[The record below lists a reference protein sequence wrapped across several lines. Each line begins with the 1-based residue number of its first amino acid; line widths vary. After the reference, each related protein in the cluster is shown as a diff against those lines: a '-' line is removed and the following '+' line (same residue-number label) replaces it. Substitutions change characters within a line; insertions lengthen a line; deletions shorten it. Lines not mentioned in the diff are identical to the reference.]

1 VKSGSI
7 YVKTRPNDSRP
18 INHILS
24 DTFHQHNA
32 LILRYLSVCQS
43 HHISYAFRLLGI
55 GTPYRKFIFYE
66 DLTLEN
72 GEGRGKWQ
80 RLWSLCTNMQNR
92 FCAYLRQKWTD
103 LHQTN
108 TAM

>member
-32 LILRYLSVCQS
+32 LFLRYLYVSLIISHMPFVYSVLERRIES
-43 HHISYAFRLLGI
+43 SYFMRI
-55 GTPYRKFIFYE
+55 
-66 DLTLEN
+66 
-72 GEGRGKWQ
+72 
-80 RLWSLCTNMQNR
+80 
-92 FCAYLRQKWTD
+92 
-103 LHQTN
+103 LH
-108 TAM
+108 